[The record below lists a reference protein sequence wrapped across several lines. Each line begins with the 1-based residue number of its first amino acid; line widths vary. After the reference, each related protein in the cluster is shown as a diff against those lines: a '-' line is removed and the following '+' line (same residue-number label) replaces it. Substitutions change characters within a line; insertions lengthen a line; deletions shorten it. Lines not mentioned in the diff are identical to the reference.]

1 MRQGVVRDEPGW
13 VLVCMGRSLGRA
25 PLVVE
30 DCCWIDGWALRR
42 SEKITLVWYE
52 FFFFLLSES
61 PSSFCCHKTTRG
73 GTEREEQKRKLKST
87 KRMTGVDEDFLGCLQ
102 IANVGWSAATAAGTG
117 IFDDDGFGGG

>member
-1 MRQGVVRDEPGW
+1 MALVSMMRF
-13 VLVCMGRSLGRA
+13 VLRGRR
-25 PLVVE
+25 LVH
-30 DCCWIDGWALRR
+30 
-42 SEKITLVWYE
+42 
-52 FFFFLLSES
+52 FFF
-61 PSSFCCHKTTRG
+61 SSFPILLPASVATKQLG